1 MICLQSTDGIV
12 KSSVID
18 DNKKDISIVKSTAI
32 ENNDIKKNKEISK
45 TEKKQKKNNPGKF
58 KNTIMLVPTYIDYHS
73 RLHELF
79 DWV

>member
-1 MICLQSTDGIV
+1 MICLQNTDGSV

-45 TEKKQKKNNPGKF
+45 TEKKQKKNNPGKLR
-58 KNTIMLVPTYIDYHS
+58 NTIIQVSIYIDTIIQ
-73 RLHELF
+73 
-79 DWV
+79 D